1 MMNKTFFIIYSFF
14 IFSVNGQSI
23 ENKEISKVVEELY
36 QAMINADNASLNRLI
51 ADSLSY
57 GHSSGKVEGKTEFI
71 ENIVS
76 GKSDFVT
83 IDLSE
88 QTISVKNNIAVV
100 RHKLI
105 ADTNDEGKPGNV
117 KLKVFWVFEKEK
129 GKWKLLARQSIKL
142 V

>member
-1 MMNKTFFIIYSFF
+1 MNKTFFIIYSFF

-117 KLKVFWVFEKEK
+117 KLKVFLVFEKEK